1 MGGGSVV
8 KRSWGNGSVGGKG
21 LLMRTECEREIYA
34 TEKVCSGPCTV
45 SGKRGKEGEGLPI
58 R

>member
-1 MGGGSVV
+1 MLIDDKTKKVIE
-8 KRSWGNGSVGGKG
+8 KRREKG
-21 LLMRTECEREIYA
+21 QESGIRMQTEHYA